1 MKTRRLTL
9 IVIVLIIISF
19 LSIGCKRQPSP
30 DAGRGEE
37 IYKGTEGLEMN
48 FIKNMPPDRLYDTTS
63 LNVLLELENEGTYDL
78 SGSRCRLYLSGF
90 DDRIIRGIDKNKQCA
105 SSLEGRNIL
114 NPEGGYNTQQFS
126 TDIIDLPDY
135 LDKLPQKI
143 VVTSCYES
151 QTTASPIVCVDPH
164 LYELGP
170 IERACIVKDI
180 TTSGGQGAPVA
191 VSGVEVEMAGRER
204 VAFNI
209 KVQNVGDGI
218 PLYHGAS
225 VFTDCPF
232 NIDPKDYN
240 IISYDVDMVGGQR
253 VRCAPEID
261 GEDKIRLV
269 NDRGTIFCTF
279 RISGDTAYTTPLRII
294 LYYNYMDSISKDIEI
309 IKTPQ

>member
-114 NPEGGYNTQQFS
+114 S
-126 TDIIDLPDY
+126 T
-135 LDKLPQKI
+135 
-143 VVTSCYES
+143 SS
-151 QTTASPIVCVDPH
+151 
-164 LYELGP
+164 
-170 IERACIVKDI
+170 
-180 TTSGGQGAPVA
+180 
-191 VSGVEVEMAGRER
+191 REDNLAAR
-204 VAFNI
+204 MSH
-209 KVQNVGDGI
+209 D
-218 PLYHGAS
+218 H
-225 VFTDCPF
+225 
-232 NIDPKDYN
+232 
-240 IISYDVDMVGGQR
+240 
-253 VRCAPEID
+253 
-261 GEDKIRLV
+261 
-269 NDRGTIFCTF
+269 
-279 RISGDTAYTTPLRII
+279 
-294 LYYNYMDSISKDIEI
+294 
-309 IKTPQ
+309 